1 MDIYNIIIAIII
13 MSIISGILG
22 LLISIVSKIFFV
34 KTDERKETIYKM
46 LPGYNCG
53 ACGKA
58 GCMGLAEDICINKN
72 NEIKEIDEQFNAL
85 CSASDYKIG
94 EDGLVY
100 ISGESNFATITQT
113 QMINS
118 ALQNYQ
124 LGNTDAYA
132 NGYQYTIKQN

>member
-72 NEIKEIDEQFNAL
+72 NVNKCKPIKESEKQKIIDYMD
-85 CSASDYKIG
+85 S
-94 EDGLVY
+94 
-100 ISGESNFATITQT
+100 IS
-113 QMINS
+113 
-118 ALQNYQ
+118 
-124 LGNTDAYA
+124 
-132 NGYQYTIKQN
+132 K